1 MIYKP
6 KYFKIEELV
15 APETLEQHGENR
27 CWLMFDDRILRAA
40 DIIREDFGPMIVNN
54 WATGGDRTQSGY
66 REHWM
71 QYYSPTS
78 QHSFGRALDMLPQQ
92 AMLAEIQRK
101 IRTNR
106 DRYSFITGL
115 EQGEGITWLHID
127 CRNNSN
133 LQMFGK

>member
-6 KYFKIEELV
+6 KYFSIEELV
-15 APETLEQHGENR
+15 APETLEQHREAR

-54 WATGGDRTQSGY
+54 WATGGDSTQSGY
-66 REHWM
+66 RESWM
-71 QYYSPTS
+71 KYYSPTS

-92 AMLAEIQRK
+92 SMLADIQRK
-101 IRTNR
+101 IRT
-106 DRYSFITGL
+106 DRERYALITGL
-115 EQGEGITWLHID
+115 EQGEGVTWLHID